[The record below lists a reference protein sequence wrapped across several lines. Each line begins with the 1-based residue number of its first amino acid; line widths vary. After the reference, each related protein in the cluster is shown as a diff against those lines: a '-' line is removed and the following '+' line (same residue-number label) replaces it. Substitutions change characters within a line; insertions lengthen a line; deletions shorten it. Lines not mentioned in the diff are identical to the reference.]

1 MGIGGVILRFCSLAI
16 RVLQFLASAVIL
28 GIFSYYLAILS
39 RHDQHI
45 DTWLKAVEG
54 LSGAATLYGLLG
66 IIFVCCLGGISFFA
80 FLGVVLDVC
89 FTGAM
94 VAIAIL
100 TRRGVDQCSG
110 TVSTPIGQGNSSDES
125 PSDLSYGMACKLEKV
140 TFAVAIIGIFLFL
153 ISILFQVLLARHH
166 KREKRFGP
174 SPANGYTSGSRRRW
188 WRRNKSPDT
197 TGNDALPGHPT
208 PGEVEMDAEAKNEK
222 NWFGSWGRKKDNT
235 AAPVANGS
243 GAAQNTYGYGNSAYT
258 GNI

>member
-45 DTWLKAVEG
+45 ATWLKAVEG
-54 LSGAATLYGLLG
+54 LAGASALYGLLG
-66 IIFVCCLGGISFFA
+66 ILFVCCLGGKSFFA
-80 FLGVVLDVC
+80 FLGVLFDVL

-94 VAIAIL
+94 VAIAVL
-100 TRRGVDQCSG
+100 TRNGIDQCSG
-110 TVSTPIGQGNSSDES
+110 TVNTPIGEGNASDDS
-125 PSDLSYGMACKLEKV
+125 KADLSFGMACKLEKV
-140 TFAVAIIGIFLFL
+140 TFALPIPDLHPLPGPACP
-153 ISILFQVLLARHH
+153 SPQAREAL
-166 KREKRFGP
+166 RS

-188 WRRNKSPDT
+188 WRRNRSPDAV
-197 TGNDALPGHPT
+197 GADNALPGHPT
-208 PGEVEMDAEAKNEK
+208 PGEVEMGAEPKNEN
-222 NWFGSWGRKKDNT
+222 NWFGSWGRKKENNT
-235 AAPVANGS
+235 VPLANGG